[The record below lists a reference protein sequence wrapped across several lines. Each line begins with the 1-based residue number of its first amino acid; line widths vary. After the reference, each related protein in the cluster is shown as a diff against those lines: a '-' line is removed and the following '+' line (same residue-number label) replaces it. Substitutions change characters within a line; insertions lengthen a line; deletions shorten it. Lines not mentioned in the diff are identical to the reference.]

1 MGYYY
6 SGKKELLYNQ
16 FINSQVN
23 YASVIWMFCRKED
36 YLKIEKI
43 QYKALKIIYNSSKS
57 YEELLTHSNE
67 VSIHQKHSR
76 ALATEIY
83 KSLADIN
90 PDFMKPYFKIKEMPY
105 NLRNGYAL
113 KLPSTNST
121 YYGINSVLFRACLL
135 WNQLPLTIKQSQSL
149 LEFKSK
155 LKTPR
160 NFVCTCTICKTWFC
174 NYVL

>member
-1 MGYYY
+1 M
-6 SGKKELLYNQ
+6 
-16 FINSQVN
+16 
-23 YASVIWMFCRKED
+23 SV
-36 YLKIEKI
+36 
-43 QYKALKIIYNSSKS
+43 
-57 YEELLTHSNE
+57 
-67 VSIHQKHSR
+67 HQKHLR

-135 WNQLPLTIKQSQSL
+135 WNQLPLSIKQSQSL

-155 LKTPR
+155 MKTLR
-160 NFVCTCTICKTWFC
+160 NVFCSCAICRT
-174 NYVL
+174 

>member
-43 QYKALKIIYNSSKS
+43 QYKALKIIYNSSES
-57 YEELLTHSNE
+57 YEELLTRSNE
-67 VSIHQKHSR
+67 VSIHQKHLR

-83 KSLADIN
+83 KSLADLN
-90 PDFMKPYFKIKEMPY
+90 PDFMKPYFKIKEMPD
-105 NLRNGYAL
+105 NLRNGYVL
-113 KLPSTNST
+113 RLRSTNST
-121 YYGINSVLFRACLL
+121 YYGINSVLFRECLL
-135 WNQLPLTIKQSQSL
+135 WNQLPLSIKQSV
-149 LEFKSK
+149 
-155 LKTPR
+155 T
-160 NFVCTCTICKTWFC
+160 T
-174 NYVL
+174 

>member
-1 MGYYY
+1 M
-6 SGKKELLYNQ
+6 
-16 FINSQVN
+16 
-23 YASVIWMFCRKED
+23 
-36 YLKIEKI
+36 
-43 QYKALKIIYNSSKS
+43 
-57 YEELLTHSNE
+57 
-67 VSIHQKHSR
+67 SIHQKHLR

-90 PDFMKPYFKIKEMPY
+90 PDFIKPYFKIKDMPY

-135 WNQLPLTIKQSQSL
+135 WNQLQLSINQSQSL
-149 LEFKSK
+149 REFKSK
-155 LKTPR
+155 MKALR
-160 NFVCTCTICKTWFC
+160 NIACTCKICRTRFC

>member
-1 MGYYY
+1 
-6 SGKKELLYNQ
+6 
-16 FINSQVN
+16 
-23 YASVIWMFCRKED
+23 MFCRKKD

-43 QYKALKIIYNSSKS
+43 QYKALKIIYNSSES
-57 YEELLTHSNE
+57 YEELLTRSNE
-67 VSIHQKHSR
+67 VSIHQKHLR

-113 KLPSTNST
+113 KLPSANST

-135 WNQLPLTIKQSQSL
+135 WNQVPLTIKQSQSL

-155 LKTPR
+155 MKTPR
-160 NFVCTCTICKTWFC
+160 NFVCTCTICKT
-174 NYVL
+174 

>member
-1 MGYYY
+1 
-6 SGKKELLYNQ
+6 
-16 FINSQVN
+16 
-23 YASVIWMFCRKED
+23 MFCRKKD

-43 QYKALKIIYNSSKS
+43 QYKALKIIYNSSES
-57 YEELLTHSNE
+57 YEELLARSNE
-67 VSIHQKHSR
+67 VSIHQKHLR

-121 YYGINSVLFRACLL
+121 YYGINLVLFRACLL
-135 WNQLPLTIKQSQSL
+135 WNQLPLSVKQSQSL
-149 LEFKSK
+149 REFKSK
-155 LKTPR
+155 MKTLR
-160 NFVCTCTICKTWFC
+160 NFVCTCTICRTLLC
-174 NYVL
+174 GYIL

>member
-1 MGYYY
+1 M
-6 SGKKELLYNQ
+6 K
-16 FINSQVN
+16 NSLH
-23 YASVIWMFCRKED
+23 VI
-36 YLKIEKI
+36 
-43 QYKALKIIYNSSKS
+43 
-57 YEELLTHSNE
+57 H
-67 VSIHQKHSR
+67 HKHLR

-90 PDFMKPYFKIKEMPY
+90 PDFIKPYFKIKEMPY
-105 NLRNGYAL
+105 NLRNGHAL

-135 WNQLPLTIKQSQSL
+135 WNQLPLSIKQRHSL

-155 LKTPR
+155 MKTLR
-160 NFVCTCTICKTWFC
+160 NFVYTCTVCRTWLC